1 MYSTHSGS
9 LFNISSFLSALKLS
23 FPVYRTEYV
32 RVPAPGFKRTY
43 RSVLLGRAI
52 RVRATLGLQRKI
64 ERLGGFDRYI
74 YYSPPEDLQSR
85 LAIVLRRRM
94 TDLVAKHPSAQPP
107 PLDKRNPK
115 PLPKRL
121 TIDIPPV
128 EVCDM
133 SQYVYLG

>member
-1 MYSTHSGS
+1 MCGTPLHYYNV
-9 LFNISSFLSALKLS
+9 LFS
-23 FPVYRTEYV
+23 YRKEYV
-32 RVPAPGFKRTY
+32 RLPAPGFKRTY
-43 RSVLLGRAI
+43 RSVILGQTL

-74 YYSPPEDLQSR
+74 YYSPEEELESR
-85 LAIVLRRRM
+85 LALVLRRRM
-94 TDLVAKHPSAQPP
+94 KDLVAKHPSVEPP

-115 PLPKRL
+115 PLPKKL
-121 TIDIPPV
+121 SIDIAPV